1 MARQKVKGI
10 SISSAN
16 AAGNA
21 NATSGY
27 VLKADGSGGA
37 TWSADSVLAG
47 ISSSADATAITIGS
61 DEGVTFA
68 AGITSTAAANSLG
81 NTDFN
86 EANLTNV
93 GTIYADQYLG
103 DVDTDSG
110 IVLPGS
116 NVMTLHTNNAERLRI
131 DADGNI
137 GFNTAGTAVGATSD
151 TQVSTATPNRIVLN
165 NDYSN
170 GYTDASLKIY
180 LFNSGTTRQG
190 FTSGPAYDLQ
200 YHSSGSDAGRHAFH
214 VANEEIFRINKTQVG
229 VGDPSQIANNPT
241 TGLAVRKDTSGGRGG
256 EISIVNYAA
265 TAVGNEA
272 ALNFGLEGSTYDSNN
287 GNFQIKARVMGSN
300 AATDAVFSQWS
311 GSAFKERMRLKSNG
325 TFYISEDLGAH
336 SGTYSFAHNT
346 YQHAAVFGA
355 NSTPNGSFVVED
367 YDVSSGIGNTVLRLY
382 LRDQDP
388 ATNAVFID
396 FADGGGRVGSVTHN
410 DDGGGVSYNTTSDY
424 RLKENVNYDW
434 DATTLLKQLK
444 PAKFN
449 FKRNPSKTIQGM
461 LAHEVMDIVPSSVR
475 GDKDHMEPIGTIKDS
490 DGEIVYEGVYE
501 HFTKTDEGQTWEQT
515 GTEPLYQELDYSRLV
530 PLLVKTI
537 QELEARIATLEG

>member
-180 LFNSGTTRQG
+180 LFNSGPTRQG

-200 YHSSGSDAGRHAFH
+200 YHSSGSDAGRHAFY
-214 VANEEIFRINKTQVG
+214 VANTEIMRVNKTQVG
-229 VGDPSQIANNPT
+229 IGDPSQIANNPT

-272 ALNFGLEGSTYDSNN
+272 ALNFGLEG
-287 GNFQIKARVMGSN
+287 
-300 AATDAVFSQWS
+300 
-311 GSAFKERMRLKSNG
+311 
-325 TFYISEDLGAH
+325 
-336 SGTYSFAHNT
+336 
-346 YQHAAVFGA
+346 
-355 NSTPNGSFVVED
+355 
-367 YDVSSGIGNTVLRLY
+367 Y
-382 LRDQDP
+382 L
-388 ATNAVFID
+388 
-396 FADGGGRVGSVTHN
+396 
-410 DDGGGVSYNTTSDY
+410 
-424 RLKENVNYDW
+424 
-434 DATTLLKQLK
+434 
-444 PAKFN
+444 
-449 FKRNPSKTIQGM
+449 
-461 LAHEVMDIVPSSVR
+461 
-475 GDKDHMEPIGTIKDS
+475 
-490 DGEIVYEGVYE
+490 
-501 HFTKTDEGQTWEQT
+501 
-515 GTEPLYQELDYSRLV
+515 
-530 PLLVKTI
+530 
-537 QELEARIATLEG
+537 

>member
-1 MARQKVKGI
+1 MI
-10 SISSAN
+10 IYDHSAN
-16 AAGNA
+16 AMRFWTNAAERMRIDTNGNVGIGLTTQSDYYAPNLVVSSAAEKGITIAATATNAA
-21 NATSGY
+21 NY
-27 VLKADGSGGA
+27 LMFADGTLGDERYRGYIGYNHSSDELTLRSADFINFMSGG
-37 TWSADSVLAG
+37 
-47 ISSSADATAITIGS
+47 GS
-61 DEGVTFA
+61 ERMR
-68 AGITSTAAANSLG
+68 I
-81 NTDFN
+81 
-86 EANLTNV
+86 
-93 GTIYADQYLG
+93 
-103 DVDTDSG
+103 DSG
-110 IVLPGS
+110 
-116 NVMTLHTNNAERLRI
+116 
-131 DADGNI
+131 GNI
-137 GFNTAGTAVGATSD
+137 GFNTTNTTVGSSVTGS
-151 TQVSTATPNRIVLN
+151 STATPSRFMFN
-165 NDYSN
+165 NNYSN

-180 LFNSGTTRQG
+180 LFNEGSTRQG

-200 YHSSGSDAGRHAFH
+200 YHSSGSDAGRHAFY
-214 VANEEIFRINKTQVG
+214 VANSEIMRINKTQVG
-229 VGDPSQIANNPT
+229 IGDNSQISNNT
-241 TGLAVRKDTSGGRGG
+241 TTTLAVRKDTSGGRGG

-272 ALNFGLEGSTYDSNN
+272 ALNFGLEGSTYHNN
-287 GNFQIKARVMGSN
+287 DGNAQIKARVMGSD
-300 AATDAVFSQWS
+300 AATDMVFSQWS

-336 SGTYSFAHNT
+336 SGTYSYDHNT

-355 NSTPNGSFVVED
+355 NSTPNGSMVIED

-410 DDGGGVSYNTTSDY
+410 DDGGGVSFNTTSDY

-434 DATTLLKQLK
+434 NGTTLLKQLK

-449 FKRNPSKTIQGM
+449 FKRNPEKTIQGM

-475 GDKDHMEPIGTIKDS
+475 GEKDHMEPVGTIKDS
-490 DGEIVYEGVYE
+490 DGKIVYEGVYE

>member
-1 MARQKVKGI
+1 M
-10 SISSAN
+10 
-16 AAGNA
+16 
-21 NATSGY
+21 
-27 VLKADGSGGA
+27 
-37 TWSADSVLAG
+37 
-47 ISSSADATAITIGS
+47 
-61 DEGVTFA
+61 
-68 AGITSTAAANSLG
+68 
-81 NTDFN
+81 
-86 EANLTNV
+86 
-93 GTIYADQYLG
+93 
-103 DVDTDSG
+103 
-110 IVLPGS
+110 
-116 NVMTLHTNNAERLRI
+116 
-131 DADGNI
+131 
-137 GFNTAGTAVGATSD
+137 
-151 TQVSTATPNRIVLN
+151 
-165 NDYSN
+165 
-170 GYTDASLKIY
+170 Y

-200 YHSSGSDAGRHAFH
+200 YHSSGSDAGRHAFY
-214 VANEEIFRINKTQVG
+214 VANTEIMRVNKTQVG
-229 VGDPSQIANNPT
+229 IGDPSQLSNNT
-241 TGLAVRKDTSGGRGG
+241 TTTLAVRKDTSGGRGG
-256 EISIVNYAA
+256 EISIVNYATVA
-265 TAVGNEA
+265 TGNEA
-272 ALNFGLEGSTYDSNN
+272 ALNFGLEGSTYHNN
-287 GNFQIKARVMGSN
+287 DGNFQIKARVMGSN

-490 DGEIVYEGVYE
+490 DGKIVYEGVYE

>member
-116 NVMTLHTNNAERLRI
+116 NVMTLHTNNAERVRI
-131 DADGNI
+131 DSDGNI
-137 GFNTAGTAVGATSD
+137 GFNTAGTDVGATSD

-200 YHSSGSDAGRHAFH
+200 YHSSGDSSGRHVFYVADTEVGRFAANGLH
-214 VANEEIFRINKTQVG
+214 V
-229 VGDPSQIANNPT
+229 
-241 TGLAVRKDTSGGRGG
+241 GLASSNSYVYLGSQGGAFGG
-256 EISIVNYAA
+256 NSSNWMRAS
-265 TAVGNEA
+265 
-272 ALNFGLEGSTYDSNN
+272 GSTLMFNS
-287 GNFQIKARVMGSN
+287 ALATSSGSN
-300 AATDAVFSQWS
+300 AFVWEAS
-311 GSAFKERMRLKSNG
+311 GSARMQLEGNGALKLPQSPAAGGGETATLKFNTSNG
-325 TFYISEDLGAH
+325 KVAYDSSTREHKDDIEPITIDTAKVYDLQARSFTWNDKTLSPGEKGFGYIAEE
-336 SGTYSFAHNT
+336 
-346 YQHAAVFGA
+346 
-355 NSTPNGSFVVED
+355 VE
-367 YDVSSGIGNTVLRLY
+367 TVLPELVN
-382 LRDQDP
+382 
-388 ATNAVFID
+388 TK
-396 FADGGGRVGSVTHN
+396 DGVAHG
-410 DDGGGVSYNTTSDY
+410 
-424 RLKENVNYDW
+424 VNYQMI
-434 DATTLLKQLK
+434 AVLLLEEVKKLK
-444 PAKFN
+444 
-449 FKRNPSKTIQGM
+449 T
-461 LAHEVMDIVPSSVR
+461 
-475 GDKDHMEPIGTIKDS
+475 
-490 DGEIVYEGVYE
+490 
-501 HFTKTDEGQTWEQT
+501 
-515 GTEPLYQELDYSRLV
+515 
-530 PLLVKTI
+530 
-537 QELEARIATLEG
+537 RIETLEG